1 MSSIFTLLSEH
12 PLLLLAVLLAF
23 GAALGHVRVK
33 GVHLG
38 PAAVLFAALGVSAWA
53 ASADVDLEIPEVI
66 GTFGLVLFTYTVG
79 VVSGTHFFSSLRRGW
94 PTMLVV
100 AGALSLV
107 GVIAVGVGRVM
118 GIEPGIVSGA
128 FAGALNNTPAL
139 AAASARA
146 ADPSAPTIGY
156 SITYLGGVILML
168 AVAAWSLRR
177 PGGESRREEIGH
189 ETIRVEVHEPITVD
203 ALSAAHGQDIT
214 VSRLKHAHAANP
226 TMVPGGAET
235 IGHNDLV
242 TVVGPRELLD
252 AVAQQ
257 LGHVSSHDIVAD
269 RADLD
274 YRRIT
279 LSTKSLVGHTIGE
292 LDLEAKFGAA
302 VTRVRRG
309 DLDLVAH
316 DTFVLAMGDRV
327 RVIAPRDQMAEVS
340 TYLGDSDRGMS
351 DINVGGLALGLAVG
365 MALGLVHVPT
375 PGGGFTVGAA
385 AGTLL
390 VGLVFG
396 RLGRVGPV
404 ITSMSH
410 GAAQSLSALG
420 MVTFLA
426 YAGVRAGRS
435 ITDALASDSGWK
447 VAVLGLVLTVLCFIR
462 LEYNYKSLLV
472 LRAQLGAEHGRWK
485 PDDLEDHRGAGARRP
500 GLTLRSQSAE
510 ASLSSTLSQSGR
522 AFSLRRSR
530 SQQTN
535 HAAKYSAVSGPAKTN
550 IVYGSGVGVATAAN
564 TKISTTATRHPAS
577 SR

>member
-79 VVSGTHFFSSLRRGW
+79 VVSGTHFFSSLRRGG

-447 VAVLGLVLTVLCFIR
+447 VAVLGLVLTASAAV
-462 LEYNYKSLLV
+462 LLV
-472 LRAQLGAEHGRWK
+472 LGMHVLRKLTW
-485 PDDLEDHRGAGARRP
+485 LETAGALA
-500 GLTLRSQSAE
+500 GSQ
-510 ASLSSTLSQSGR
+510 TQ
-522 AFSLRRSR
+522 
-530 SQQTN
+530 
-535 HAAKYSAVSGPAKTN
+535 PAILAYVNDKTS
-550 IVYGSGVGVATAAN
+550 YDTRVGVAYALVYPVAMIS
-564 TKISTTATRHPAS
+564 KIIVAQVLAGLG
-577 SR
+577 

>member
-1 MSSIFTLLSEH
+1 MTALFEVFAEH
-12 PLLLLAVLLAF
+12 PILLLAVLLGL
-23 GAALGHVRVK
+23 GAAVGHVRLG

-53 ASADVDLEIPEVI
+53 VSVGVELEIPEVV

-79 VVSGTHFFSSLRRGW
+79 VVSGTHFFASLKRGW

-100 AGALSLV
+100 GAALA
-107 GVIAVGVGRVM
+107 AVGGVAVLLGRVM
-118 GIEPGIVSGA
+118 GIESGTVA
-128 FAGALNNTPAL
+128 GAYAGALTNTPAL

-146 ADPSAPTIGY
+146 GDPAAPTIGY
-156 SITYLGGVILML
+156 SITYLGGVVVML
-168 AVAAWSLRR
+168 AVAAWALRQ
-177 PGGESRREEIGH
+177 PGGEARREEIGH
-189 ETIRVEVHEPITVD
+189 VTIRVEVHEPLTVAALED
-203 ALSAAHGQDIT
+203 AHAQQIG

-226 TMVPGGAET
+226 TIVPGGDET

-242 TVVGPRELLD
+242 TVVGPRAVLD
-252 AVAQQ
+252 SVAER

-269 RADLD
+269 RRDLD

-292 LDLEAKFGAA
+292 LDLDNKFGAT
-302 VTRVRRG
+302 VSRVRRG

-316 DTFVLAMGDRV
+316 ETFVLAMGDRL
-327 RVIAPRDQMAEVS
+327 RVIAPSDRMADVS

-351 DINVGGLALGLAVG
+351 DINVGGLALGLATG

-426 YAGVRAGRS
+426 YAGVRAGRT
-435 ITDALASDSGWK
+435 ITEALASDSGWK
-447 VAVLGLVLTVLCFIR
+447 VVILGLVLTATAAL
-462 LEYNYKSLLV
+462 LLV
-472 LRAQLGAEHGRWK
+472 LGVHVVRRLTWLETSGA
-485 PDDLEDHRGAGARRP
+485 LAGAQTQP
-500 GLTLRSQSAE
+500 AIL
-510 ASLSSTLSQSGR
+510 
-522 AFSLRRSR
+522 AFV
-530 SQQTN
+530 N
-535 HAAKYSAVSGPAKTN
+535 DKTG
-550 IVYGSGVGVATAAN
+550 YDTRVGVSYALVYPVAMIA
-564 TKISTTATRHPAS
+564 KIVVAQVLAGL
-577 SR
+577 